1 MPTGNLPA
9 ARRSTRA
16 MPCAREPSCPAH
28 RTRDRRRS
36 GRSAAALARPAGASA
51 RLAGFDQAALI
62 AAVGKASF
70 RDALRIGACFAPALA
85 APPPAAVPV
94 ILYPARLAP
103 VTFDDLSQ
111 SLSWPMMDNAGNWLA
126 LSLDYDE
133 AGSGLGARRIAALEA
148 ALVEPLELDGV
159 GNADAD
165 IALDHQHGG
174 TTGSERS
181 ATARERQD

>member
-1 MPTGNLPA
+1 
-9 ARRSTRA
+9 
-16 MPCAREPSCPAH
+16 
-28 RTRDRRRS
+28 
-36 GRSAAALARPAGASA
+36 
-51 RLAGFDQAALI
+51 
-62 AAVGKASF
+62 
-70 RDALRIGACFAPALA
+70 LRIGACFAPALA

-181 ATARERQD
+181 ATARER